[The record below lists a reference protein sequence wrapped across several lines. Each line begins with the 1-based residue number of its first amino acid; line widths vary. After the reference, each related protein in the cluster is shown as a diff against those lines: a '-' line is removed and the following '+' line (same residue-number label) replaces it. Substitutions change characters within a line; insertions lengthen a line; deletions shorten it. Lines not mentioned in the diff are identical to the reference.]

1 VDWAEAPRHENRRLL
16 RDDVFTLVLE
26 RILSGE
32 LRPGRRLRDADLT
45 AWLNVSRT
53 PVREALGRLV
63 AVGLVTSS
71 PNRFTEIAPL
81 DEGDAVD
88 AVAVLRLL
96 WPAALRSAET
106 ARSLE
111 SEVEFTLL
119 TRRLERGDLDPAL
132 GFSHLMWTLADSLPN
147 RVLAGALRVADLRVI
162 RYLLLV
168 PDARVV
174 LHRERVVALARA
186 LCAGAPGAP
195 GAPGAEAGGA
205 EAGRTEA
212 GGAEVGAGT
221 ERAAGLVGAIL
232 DDLDAV
238 LASRRSAAR

>member
-1 VDWAEAPRHENRRLL
+1 LL

-186 LCAGAPGAP
+186 LCAGAPGA
-195 GAPGAEAGGA
+195 EAGGA

>member
-1 VDWAEAPRHENRRLL
+1 MDWAEAPRHENRRLL

-186 LCAGAPGAP
+186 LCAGAPGA
-195 GAPGAEAGGA
+195 EAGGA

>member
-132 GFSHLMWTLADSLPN
+132 GFSHLMSTLADSLPN

-186 LCAGAPGAP
+186 LCAGAPGA
-195 GAPGAEAGGA
+195 EAGGA

>member
-1 VDWAEAPRHENRRLL
+1 MDWAEAPRHENRRLL

-132 GFSHLMWTLADSLPN
+132 GFSHLMSTLADSLPN

-186 LCAGAPGAP
+186 LCAGAPGA
-195 GAPGAEAGGA
+195 EAGGA

>member
-1 VDWAEAPRHENRRLL
+1 LL

-186 LCAGAPGAP
+186 LCAGAPGA
-195 GAPGAEAGGA
+195 EAGGA

-238 LASRRSAAR
+238 LASRRCAAR

>member
-1 VDWAEAPRHENRRLL
+1 MDVDRAEAPRHENRRLL
-16 RDDVFTLVLE
+16 RDDVFTVVLE

-32 LRPGRRLRDADLT
+32 LKPGRRLRDSDLT
-45 AWLNVSRT
+45 SWLNVSRT

-63 AVGLVTSS
+63 AIGLVTSS
-71 PNRFTEIAPL
+71 PNRFTEIAML
-81 DEGDAVD
+81 DEGDTVD

-111 SEVEFTLL
+111 AEVEFTLL
-119 TRRLERGDLDPAL
+119 TRRLERGDLDPAP
-132 GFSHLMWTLADSLPN
+132 GFYRLMSALADSLSN

-174 LHRERVVALARA
+174 LHRDRVVALARA
-186 LCAGAPGAP
+186 LCAGAPGT
-195 GAPGAEAGGA
+195 EAGGA
-205 EAGRTEA
+205 EAGAPDA
-212 GGAEVGAGT
+212 GAPDAGAPGD
-221 ERAAGLVGAIL
+221 RAADLVGGIL